1 MPPKK
6 TSTTGTTTTKKSGSS
21 HASYRDMIKDA
32 ILNLKERNGSSRQSI
47 KKYVQAN
54 NKIASASTNA
64 FDSQFNKAIKAGVE
78 KGEFLQPKG
87 RVLSVAVRVFRFSV
101 LIFDGACQL
110 TRRQPGPSGPVKLA
124 KKEAAPKPAAKKTAT
139 KAATAKK
146 PAAKKTEKTEK
157 AEKPKTTKKATTTTA
172 KKPVGRPK
180 ANTAKPRKA
189 STTAPA
195 VVDKPKVLKTT
206 KSGRVTKTTAKP
218 AEKATKKT
226 TKKAAKETAA

>member
-6 TSTTGTTTTKKSGSS
+6 TSTTGTTKKSGSS

-87 RVLSVAVRVFRFSV
+87 
-101 LIFDGACQL
+101 
-110 TRRQPGPSGPVKLA
+110 PSGPVKLA

-146 PAAKKTEKTEK
+146 PAAKKTEKAEKAEK
-157 AEKPKTTKKATTTTA
+157 AEKPKTTKKATTTA

-180 ANTAKPRKA
+180 ANTAKPRKS

-226 TKKAAKETAA
+226 TKKAAAKETAA

>member
-6 TSTTGTTTTKKSGSS
+6 TSTTGTTKKSGSS

-87 RVLSVAVRVFRFSV
+87 
-101 LIFDGACQL
+101 
-110 TRRQPGPSGPVKLA
+110 PSGPVKLA
-124 KKEAAPKPAAKKTAT
+124 KKEAAPKPAAK
-139 KAATAKK
+139 
-146 PAAKKTEKTEK
+146 
-157 AEKPKTTKKATTTTA
+157 TTKKATTTA

-180 ANTAKPRKA
+180 ANTAKPRKS

-226 TKKAAKETAA
+226 TKKAAAKETAA

>member
-6 TSTTGTTTTKKSGSS
+6 ATTAATKKAAGSG

-54 NKIASASTNA
+54 NKLSSATPAA
-64 FDSQFNKAIKAGVE
+64 FDSQFNKAIKTGVE
-78 KGEFLQPKG
+78 KGDFTQPK
-87 RVLSVAVRVFRFSV
+87 
-101 LIFDGACQL
+101 
-110 TRRQPGPSGPVKLA
+110 GPSGPVKLA
-124 KKEAAPKPAAKKTAT
+124 KKEAAPKPAPKKTTTAAKPGPK
-139 KAATAKK
+139 KA
-146 PAAKKTEKTEK
+146 AAKKTEKSEK
-157 AEKPKTTKKATTTTA
+157 AEKPKTTKKTATSGTTA

-195 VVDKPKVLKTT
+195 VVDQPKVIGTT

-218 AEKATKKT
+218 AEKA
-226 TKKAAKETAA
+226 KKAAPKKKAT

>member
-6 TSTTGTTTTKKSGSS
+6 ASTATAKKTGST

-78 KGEFLQPKG
+78 KGEFTQPK
-87 RVLSVAVRVFRFSV
+87 
-101 LIFDGACQL
+101 
-110 TRRQPGPSGPVKLA
+110 GPSGPVKLA
-124 KKEAAPKPAAKKTAT
+124 KKEAAPKPAAKKSTTAAKPK
-139 KAATAKK
+139 KAA
-146 PAAKKTEKTEK
+146 AATTTKKTEK
-157 AEKPKTTKKATTTTA
+157 AEKAEKPKAATKKATTTT
-172 KKPVGRPK
+172 KKAVGRPK

-195 VVDKPKVLKTT
+195 VVDQPKVIGKT

-218 AEKATKKT
+218 AEKATKKS
-226 TKKAAKETAA
+226 TKKA

>member
-1 MPPKK
+1 FL
-6 TSTTGTTTTKKSGSS
+6 
-21 HASYRDMIKDA
+21 A
-32 ILNLKERNGSSRQSI
+32 ISRQSI

-87 RVLSVAVRVFRFSV
+87 
-101 LIFDGACQL
+101 
-110 TRRQPGPSGPVKLA
+110 PSGPVKLA
-124 KKEAAPKPAAKKTAT
+124 KKEAAPKPAA
-139 KAATAKK
+139 AKK
-146 PAAKKTEKTEK
+146 ADKTEK
-157 AEKPKTTKKATTTTA
+157 AEKADKADKPKTTKKAASTGAVA

-189 STTAPA
+189 STAAPA
-195 VVDKPKVLKTT
+195 VVDKPKVLGTT

-218 AEKATKKT
+218 AEK
-226 TKKAAKETAA
+226 

>member
-6 TSTTGTTTTKKSGSS
+6 TSTTGTTKKSGSS

-87 RVLSVAVRVFRFSV
+87 
-101 LIFDGACQL
+101 
-110 TRRQPGPSGPVKLA
+110 PSGPVKLA

-157 AEKPKTTKKATTTTA
+157 AEKAEKPKTTKKATTTA

-180 ANTAKPRKA
+180 ANTAKPRKS
-189 STTAPA
+189 STT
-195 VVDKPKVLKTT
+195 
-206 KSGRVTKTTAKP
+206 
-218 AEKATKKT
+218 ATKKT
-226 TKKAAKETAA
+226 TKKAAAKETAA

>member
-6 TSTTGTTTTKKSGSS
+6 ASTGAAKKTAST

-47 KKYVQAN
+47 KKYVLAN
-54 NKIASASTNA
+54 NKIAPASTNA

-78 KGEFLQPKG
+78 KGEFTQPK
-87 RVLSVAVRVFRFSV
+87 
-101 LIFDGACQL
+101 
-110 TRRQPGPSGPVKLA
+110 GPSGPVKLA
-124 KKEAAPKPAAKKTAT
+124 KKEAAPKPAAKKSTTAAKPKKATAT
-139 KAATAKK
+139 TTKKA
-146 PAAKKTEKTEK
+146 EKAEK
-157 AEKPKTTKKATTTTA
+157 AEKPKTTTKKTGTTTTT
-172 KKPVGRPK
+172 KKSVGRPK

-195 VVDKPKVLKTT
+195 VVDQPKVIGKT

-218 AEKATKKT
+218 AEKATKKS
-226 TKKAAKETAA
+226 TKKA